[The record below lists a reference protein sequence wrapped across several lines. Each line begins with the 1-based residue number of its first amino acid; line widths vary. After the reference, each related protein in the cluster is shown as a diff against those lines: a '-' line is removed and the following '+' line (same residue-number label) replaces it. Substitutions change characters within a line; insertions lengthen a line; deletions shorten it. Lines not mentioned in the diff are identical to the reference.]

1 MLASLHSTLQSQRR
15 DLNSRAESGLCL
27 EEQLKDKQQ
36 KINSLESQLTAMDT
50 ELTGKT
56 NRYNELLW
64 KYYSIPA
71 IIAALQK
78 QRQSGE
84 ISSRLLLEQDLPE
97 AIKAL
102 AKNCESSVSRSSG
115 STSSGSGASGSV
127 LMDDFVSKY
136 LAERTHLHVIKTQL
150 ESLEDLKKEGH
161 SFLPQN

>member
-1 MLASLHSTLQSQRR
+1 
-15 DLNSRAESGLCL
+15 
-27 EEQLKDKQQ
+27 
-36 KINSLESQLTAMDT
+36 MDT

-56 NRYNELLW
+56 NSYNELLW

-84 ISSRLLLEQDLPE
+84 TSSRLLLEQDLPE

-102 AKNCESSVSRSSG
+102 AKNCESTGNGSSG
-115 STSSGSGASGSV
+115 NSSNSSGASGSGASGSV
-127 LMDDFVSKY
+127 LMDDFVSRY

-150 ESLEDLKKEGH
+150 ESLEDLKREGH